1 MQAQGEGRN
10 NNPGSSAEEKI
21 IGKVE
26 KVTMKVEKGRYYSE
40 VLMAKNKVNS

>member
-26 KVTMKVEKGRYYSE
+26 KMTMKMEKGLQLRSIDGE
-40 VLMAKNKVNS
+40 E